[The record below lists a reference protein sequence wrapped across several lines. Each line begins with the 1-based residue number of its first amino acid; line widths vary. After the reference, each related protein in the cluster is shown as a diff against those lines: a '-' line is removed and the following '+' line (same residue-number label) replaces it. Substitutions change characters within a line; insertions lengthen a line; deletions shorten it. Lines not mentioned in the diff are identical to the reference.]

1 MYLTDIRGFTAEDY
15 IVCNA
20 DNFDIS
26 LCDGGKPMFAAAA
39 TPLAKI
45 TVHGMGVR
53 GDKGL
58 SLHFARFCLEC
69 GIEPRFISLSDMGIS
84 FFVPKEQKEF
94 VLDSLCDFFPMWE

>member
-15 IVCNA
+15 IICDA
-20 DNFDIS
+20 DRFDVS
-26 LCDGGKPMFAAAA
+26 LCDGGRPMFAASAYVMS
-39 TPLAKI
+39 KI

-58 SLHFARFCLEC
+58 SLYFARFCIDF
-69 GIEPRFISLSDMGIS
+69 GIEPRFISFSDMGVS

-94 VLDSLCDFFPMWE
+94 VLDALCDR